1 MITKDEAWNLIADLN
16 NDAHAETWKEWEA
29 ADGDD
34 ELCSEASVQQALC
47 FRNLLSY
54 HVGVK
59 EACEYYAQLDEAFRA
74 DWEAWYQPELD
85 EEEK

>member
-1 MITKDEAWNLIADLN
+1 MITKDEAWNLIAELN
-16 NDAHAETWKEWEA
+16 NDAHAATWKEWEA

-47 FRNLLSY
+47 FRNFLSY

-59 EACEYYAQLDEAFRA
+59 EACEFYAQLDEAFRA

>member
-1 MITKDEAWNLIADLN
+1 VMTKDEAWNLIAELN
-16 NDAHAETWKEWEA
+16 NDAHAVTWKEWEA

-47 FRNLLSY
+47 FRNFLSY

-59 EACEYYAQLDEAFRA
+59 EACEFYAQLDESFRA
-74 DWEAWYQPELD
+74 DWKAWYQPELD
-85 EEEK
+85 EE

>member
-1 MITKDEAWNLIADLN
+1 MTKDEAWNLIAELN
-16 NDAHAETWKEWEA
+16 NDAHAVTWKEWEA

-59 EACEYYAQLDEAFRA
+59 EVCEFYAQLDEAFRA